1 MIEKLQGILDSFK
14 EINRRLTLPE
24 VLSDQDEMIRLS
36 KERTRLEPIIG
47 VINKYM
53 EASDGIKEAEEI
65 LKNSKD
71 EELIEMAK
79 MELDENRE
87 KLPELEEKLKFMLL
101 PVDPNDD
108 KNIIVEIRAGTGGNE
123 AALFAGDLF
132 NMYQRYF
139 DLRGWKTEMMDSNPG
154 EVGGFREIV
163 FNVKGESVYSRMKFE
178 SGTHRVQRVPSTESS
193 GRIHTSAATVAVMPE
208 VDDVEIDIKNEDL
221 RIDVFRSGG
230 KGGQSVNTTDS
241 AVRITHIPTNI
252 VVSCQDE
259 RSQHKN
265 KARALKILKAK
276 IYDAEMQKQEDEISS
291 NRKSMVGSGDRSEK
305 IRTYNFPQNR
315 VTDHR
320 VGITL
325 HKLDRVIDGSA
336 LDEIIDALILAE
348 QEEKLRQ
355 AES

>member
-1 MIEKLQGILDSFK
+1 MIEKFQGILESFK

-24 VLSDQDEMIRLS
+24 ILSDQDEMIRLS
-36 KERTRLEPIIG
+36 KERTRLEPI
-47 VINKYM
+47 VQEINKYM
-53 EASDGIKEAEEI
+53 EANDTIKEAEEI

-71 EELIEMAK
+71 EELVGMAK
-79 MELDENRE
+79 MELEENRGR
-87 KLPELEEKLKFMLL
+87 LPVLEEKLKFMLL
-101 PVDPNDD
+101 PVDPNDE

-163 FNVKGESVYSRMKFE
+163 FNVKGENVYSRMKFE
-178 SGTHRVQRVPSTESS
+178 SGTHRVQRVPSTESG
-193 GRIHTSAATVAVMPE
+193 GRIHTSAATVAVLPE
-208 VDDVEIDIKNEDL
+208 VDDVEIDVKNEDL

-230 KGGQSVNTTDS
+230 HGGQSVNTTDS

-276 IYDAEMQKQEDEISS
+276 IYDVEMKKQAEEISS
-291 NRKSMVGSGDRSEK
+291 SRKSMVGSGDRSEK

-320 VGITL
+320 IGITL

-336 LDEIIDALILAE
+336 LDEIIDALMLAE

-355 AES
+355 AEI

>member
-1 MIEKLQGILDSFK
+1 MIEKLNGILETFK
-14 EINRRLTLPE
+14 EINRKLTLPD
-24 VLSDQDEMIRLS
+24 VLSDQEEMIRLS
-36 KERTRLEPIIG
+36 KERTRLEPIVE
-47 VINKYM
+47 VIKSYM
-53 EASDGIKEAEEI
+53 EAVDSVQEAEEI

-71 EELIEMAK
+71 DELVEMAK

-87 KLPELEEKLKFMLL
+87 KLPEYEEKLKFMLL

-139 DLRGWKTEMMDSNPG
+139 DLRGWKMDMMDTNPG

-193 GRIHTSAATVAVMPE
+193 GRIHTSAATVAVLPE

-230 KGGQSVNTTDS
+230 NGGQSVNTTDS
-241 AVRITHIPTNI
+241 AVRITHLPTNI

-276 IYDAEMQKQEDEISS
+276 IYDAELQKQEDEISS
-291 NRKSMVGSGDRSEK
+291 SRKSMVGSGDRSEK
-305 IRTYNFPQNR
+305 IRTYNYPQNR

-320 VGITL
+320 IGLTL
-325 HKLDRVIDGSA
+325 HKLDRVVDGSA

-348 QEEKLRQ
+348 QEEKLRE

>member
-1 MIEKLQGILDSFK
+1 MIEKLNGILETFK
-14 EINRRLTLPE
+14 EINRKLTLPD
-24 VLSDQDEMIRLS
+24 VLSDQEEMIRLS
-36 KERTRLEPIIG
+36 KERTRLEPIVE
-47 VINKYM
+47 VIKSYM
-53 EASDGIKEAEEI
+53 EAVDSVQEAEEI

-71 EELIEMAK
+71 DELVEMAK

-87 KLPELEEKLKFMLL
+87 KLPEYEGKLKFMLL

-139 DLRGWKTEMMDSNPG
+139 DLRGWKMDMMDTNPG

-193 GRIHTSAATVAVMPE
+193 GRIHTSAATVAVLPE

-230 KGGQSVNTTDS
+230 NGGQSVNTTDS
-241 AVRITHIPTNI
+241 AVRITHLPTNI

-276 IYDAEMQKQEDEISS
+276 IYDAELQKQEDEISS
-291 NRKSMVGSGDRSEK
+291 SRKSMVGSGDRSEK
-305 IRTYNFPQNR
+305 IRTYNYPQNR

-320 VGITL
+320 IGLTL
-325 HKLDRVIDGSA
+325 HKLDRVVDGSA

-348 QEEKLRQ
+348 QEEKLRE

>member
-1 MIEKLQGILDSFK
+1 MIEKLNGILETFK
-14 EINRRLTLPE
+14 EINRKLTLPD
-24 VLSDQDEMIRLS
+24 VLSDQEEMIRLS
-36 KERTRLEPIIG
+36 KERTRLEPIVE
-47 VINKYM
+47 VIKSYM
-53 EASDGIKEAEEI
+53 EAVNSVQEAEEI

-71 EELIEMAK
+71 DELVEMAK

-87 KLPELEEKLKFMLL
+87 KLPEYEEKLKFMLL

-139 DLRGWKTEMMDSNPG
+139 DLRGWKMDMMDTNPG

-193 GRIHTSAATVAVMPE
+193 GRIHTSAATVAVLPE

-230 KGGQSVNTTDS
+230 NGGQSVNTTDS
-241 AVRITHIPTNI
+241 AVRITHLPTNI

-276 IYDAEMQKQEDEISS
+276 IYDAELQKQEDEISS
-291 NRKSMVGSGDRSEK
+291 SRKSMVGSGDRSEK
-305 IRTYNFPQNR
+305 IRTYNYPQNR

-320 VGITL
+320 IGLTL
-325 HKLDRVIDGSA
+325 HKLDRVVDGSA

-348 QEEKLRQ
+348 QEEKLRE

>member
-1 MIEKLQGILDSFK
+1 MIEKLNGILETFK
-14 EINRRLTLPE
+14 EINRKLTLPE
-24 VLSDQDEMIRLS
+24 VLSDQEEMIRLS
-36 KERTRLEPIIG
+36 KERTRLEPIVQ
-47 VINKYM
+47 VIKDYM
-53 EASDGIKEAEEI
+53 EAIDSVSEAEEI

-71 EELIEMAK
+71 DELIEMAK

-87 KLPELEEKLKFMLL
+87 RLPEFEEKLKFMLL

-139 DLRGWKTEMMDSNPG
+139 DLRGWKTDMMDSNPG

-193 GRIHTSAATVAVMPE
+193 GRIHTSAATVAVLPE
-208 VDDVEIDIKNEDL
+208 VDDVEIEIKNEDL

-230 KGGQSVNTTDS
+230 NGGQSVNTTDS

-276 IYDAEMQKQEDEISS
+276 LYDAELQKQNDEISS
-291 NRKSMVGSGDRSEK
+291 SRKSMVGSGDRSEK
-305 IRTYNFPQNR
+305 IRTYNYPQNR

-320 VGITL
+320 IGLTL
-325 HKLDRVIDGSA
+325 HKLDRVVDGSA

-348 QEEKLRQ
+348 QEEKLRE
-355 AES
+355 AEN